1 MGNAVSRSDGIND
14 AERYLQTLC
23 ERSFLRL
30 WSYPGVF
37 RDQSNGGKSKGGKE
51 VCDLLVVFE
60 NHILIFSD
68 KNINFPNTGD
78 LDLDWSRWVRRA
90 VLESGEQLFGA
101 ERWIKSHHDRLFIDR
116 ECKQPFPID
125 LPDMSSAKFHR
136 IIVAHG
142 AYDRCKKVMG
152 GSGSLM
158 IFSSIIGKDH
168 MLKRSNGGIPFAIG
182 QVDPVRGFVHILD
195 DTSLRILMTT
205 LDTIYDFT
213 SYLEKKEHLFEKI
226 VSVGAAGEEELLAYY
241 LGNLNKDREHDFIVD
256 ESLNGIYLDE
266 GFWEDFSK
274 SMERQSQIE
283 ANQISYSWDA
293 LIEEFSTHILNDTQ
307 YIKDPLGPRNQE
319 KIMRILARESRTR
332 RRMLAKALLG
342 LLEKTPHSYKGVRVI
357 APSKLGDPY
366 YVFLI
371 VPHLQGKPQKEY
383 REVRKYLLE
392 SYCMV
397 VKHKFPGAQDIVGIA
412 TEPGMNSYRSE
423 DAIYMDVRIWT
434 PE

>member
-1 MGNAVSRSDGIND
+1 
-14 AERYLQTLC
+14 
-23 ERSFLRL
+23 
-30 WSYPGVF
+30 
-37 RDQSNGGKSKGGKE
+37 
-51 VCDLLVVFE
+51 
-60 NHILIFSD
+60 
-68 KNINFPNTGD
+68 
-78 LDLDWSRWVRRA
+78 
-90 VLESGEQLFGA
+90 
-101 ERWIKSHHDRLFIDR
+101 
-116 ECKQPFPID
+116 
-125 LPDMSSAKFHR
+125 
-136 IIVAHG
+136 
-142 AYDRCKKVMG
+142 
-152 GSGSLM
+152 
-158 IFSSIIGKDH
+158 
-168 MLKRSNGGIPFAIG
+168 LK
-182 QVDPVRGFVHILD
+182 
-195 DTSLRILMTT
+195 
-205 LDTIYDFT
+205 
-213 SYLEKKEHLFEKI
+213 
-226 VSVGAAGEEELLAYY
+226 
-241 LGNLNKDREHDFIVD
+241 
-256 ESLNGIYLDE
+256 GIYLDE

-342 LLEKTPHSYKGVRVI
+342 LLEKTPHSYKGVRVV

-397 VKHKFPGAQDIVGIA
+397 VKHNFPDAQDIVGIA

-434 PE
+434 PEQEAEATSLINDLGLLENTQKFAFKEFEYPASARKKRKRHTSCHQAD